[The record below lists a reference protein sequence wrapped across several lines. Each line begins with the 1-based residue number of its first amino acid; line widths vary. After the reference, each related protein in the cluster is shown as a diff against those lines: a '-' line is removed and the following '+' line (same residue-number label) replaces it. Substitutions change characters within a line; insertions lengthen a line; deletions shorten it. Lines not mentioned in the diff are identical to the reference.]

1 MVLEVAGCVLTGCA
15 LLSWFPLVML
25 TCTARGWDGETCI
38 FVSLL
43 LLWARSFPA
52 D

>member
-1 MVLEVAGCVLTGCA
+1 MVLEVAGCVLAGYD
-15 LLSWFPLVML
+15 LLSWLPLVML

-43 LLWARSFPA
+43 LLWARSSLA